1 MAKWQKVVVSGSSAE
16 LAGLTVDATI
26 TGDIS
31 GDAGGNATTATKIA
45 SITNSNIVQL
55 TDAQALTNKDLSGA
69 GNTFPTFNQDTSGN
83 AATATALET
92 ARSIG
97 GVSFNGT
104 ADINLPG
111 VNSAGNQ
118 DTSGN
123 ATTATTAAALTTART
138 LTVALG
144 STTGASFDGSGN
156 ASIGVG
162 GTLGTAQGG
171 LGFAPTLANN
181 GGKVIKV
188 KSDASGFE
196 LADDDASSVTPSSTT
211 TFTNKTIDL
220 TDNTVTGT
228 LAEFNTAVSDATLAS
243 LAGSEALTN
252 KTIDS
257 DNNTITNI
265 VNADIKASAA
275 IAFSKMENL
284 TQARALVSDTNGD
297 VSVSDVTATEI
308 GYLDGVTS
316 AIQTQL
322 NGKQAT
328 GDYATNTAL
337 TNGLAAKEDTI
348 TGAATTITGADLTV
362 SRALVSN
369 ASGKVAV
376 SAVTSTE
383 LGYLDGVTSAIQT
396 QLNSKVGSADNTFT
410 GTTTIDVLN
419 VDGNVTLGDSTT
431 DTVLI
436 NGDLTVKGTASFET
450 TENLL
455 VKDRFITL
463 ASGSTGGSAGDG
475 GIIVETSS
483 NNGGEGPAFAWNNT
497 LARWGVAA
505 LVQSDAS
512 SYSADAFLSAVL
524 PAGTQTSATDI
535 AAINTAYNKN
545 GNIYT
550 SNDANGNEIWI
561 YA

>member
-322 NGKQAT
+322 N
-328 GDYATNTAL
+328 
-337 TNGLAAKEDTI
+337 
-348 TGAATTITGADLTV
+348 
-362 SRALVSN
+362 
-369 ASGKVAV
+369 
-376 SAVTSTE
+376 
-383 LGYLDGVTSAIQT
+383 
-396 QLNSKVGSADNTFT
+396 SKVGSADNTFT

>member
-1 MAKWQKVVVSGSSAE
+1 MAKWQKVVVSGSSAV
-16 LAGLTVDATI
+16 LAGLSVDATI

-31 GDAGGNATTATKIA
+31 GDAGGNAASATQLANARTIAGVSFDGTANISLNNNTITNGAGYITSGGSISGNAATATQLETA
-45 SITNSNIVQL
+45 RNIGGVSFDGTADINL
-55 TDAQALTNKDLSGA
+55 PGV
-69 GNTFPTFNQDTSGN
+69 NTTGDQDTSGN
-83 AATATALET
+83 AATATSLASSRNLQ
-92 ARSIG
+92 
-97 GVSFNGT
+97 VSLSST
-104 ADINLPG
+104 
-111 VNSAGNQ
+111 SAQG
-118 DTSGN
+118 
-123 ATTATTAAALTTART
+123 
-138 LTVALG
+138 
-144 STTGASFDGSGN
+144 FDGSGN
-156 ASIGVG
+156 ATSIGVS

-196 LADDDASSVTPSSTT
+196 LADDDASSVTPDSTT
-211 TFTNKTIDL
+211 TFTNKSIDL
-220 TDNTVTGT
+220 SSNTVTGT
-228 LAEFNTAVSDATLAS
+228 LAEFNTAVSDATLVDLDDS
-243 LAGSEALTN
+243 QTLTN
-252 KTIDS
+252 KTIDTA
-257 DNNTITNI
+257 NNT
-265 VNADIKASAA
+265 
-275 IAFSKMENL
+275 L
-284 TQARALVSDTNGD
+284 TVAQ
-297 VSVSDVTATEI
+297 SDVTGLTTA
-308 GYLDGVTS
+308 L
-316 AIQTQL
+316 AA
-322 NGKQAT
+322 KQAT
-328 GDYATNTAL
+328 V
-337 TNGLAAKEDTI
+337 
-348 TGAATTITGADLTV
+348 TGAATTITGDNLTV

-376 SAVTSTE
+376 SDVTSTE
-383 LGYLDGVTSAIQT
+383 IGYLDGVTSAIQT
-396 QLNSKVGSADNTFT
+396 QLDAKATSTALTNGLAAKQDTIDSSNRLNANLIGANGDVSNTEYGFLNGVTSAIQTQLDSKIGSSNNTFT
-410 GTTTIDVLN
+410 GTTTIDVLVAN
-419 VDGNVTLGDSTT
+419 GDVTLGDATT
-431 DTVLI
+431 DQVTI
-436 NGDLTVKGTASFET
+436 NGDLTVKGTASFES

-524 PAGTQTSATDI
+524 PAGTQTSAADI
-535 AAINTAYNKN
+535 ANINTAYNKN